1 MMKGN
6 KATIPGGKAVVVIC
20 QTSISIWSKKPKKPA
35 SFPFFPLQL
44 YVKLCINLEKK
55 IDKCFIYV
63 YISFVYTDKSKSLR
77 ESFKNSIIRFDKD
90 KMSIQGILIFTL

>member
-1 MMKGN
+1 MPDKYLYL
-6 KATIPGGKAVVVIC
+6 K
-20 QTSISIWSKKPKKPA
+20 QKKPQKPA

-63 YISFVYTDKSKSLR
+63 YISFVYMDK
-77 ESFKNSIIRFDKD
+77 
-90 KMSIQGILIFTL
+90 

>member
-20 QTSISIWSKKPKKPA
+20 QTSISIWSKKNPKKPA

-63 YISFVYTDKSKSLR
+63 YISFVYTDK
-77 ESFKNSIIRFDKD
+77 
-90 KMSIQGILIFTL
+90 

>member
-1 MMKGN
+1 MPDKYLYL
-6 KATIPGGKAVVVIC
+6 K
-20 QTSISIWSKKPKKPA
+20 QKKPKKPA

-63 YISFVYTDKSKSLR
+63 YISFVYTDKSLR
-77 ESFKNSIIRFDKD
+77 DSFKNSIIRFDKD
-90 KMSIQGILIFTL
+90 KMSIQGMLIFTL